1 MKQKKVL
8 VLGAAGAM
16 GRYLVPKLCERGYA
30 VDAVSLEDFDFG
42 PDVRSI
48 KAQAKDFAFR
58 TELLKNDYDGIAD
71 FLTYPT
77 NELVPYLPELL
88 DATDH
93 YIFLS
98 SYRVYD
104 NAELP
109 IREDS
114 PRLID
119 RSQDVLLANS
129 DDYSI
134 FKARGENILRSRER
148 KNWTIVRPA
157 VTYSR
162 TRFQLVTLEAAA
174 TVARTRL
181 GRTVVLPETARGVQ
195 ATMSW
200 AGDVSEMIA
209 RLLFNER
216 ARGETFTVSTS
227 EHHTWGE
234 IADFYREICGLK
246 ALWIDQKDFL
256 RIAVTGFDRF
266 PYTGS
271 WQLVY
276 DRLFDR
282 VIDNAKILA
291 AAGLR
296 QEELTRLHDGLEY
309 EISRCPQDAFGDAMQ
324 LPVNIRM
331 DEYLKNRRYL

>member
-30 VDAVSLEDFDFG
+30 VDAVSLEEFDFG
-42 PDVRSI
+42 TGVRSI
-48 KAQAKDFAFR
+48 RAQAKDFTFR

-77 NELVPYLPELL
+77 HELVPYLPELL

-104 NAELP
+104 NSRLP

-119 RSQDVLLANS
+119 HSPDVLLRNS

-174 TVARTRL
+174 TVARARL
-181 GRTVVLPETARGVQ
+181 GKTVVLPETARNIQ

-216 ARGETFTVSTS
+216 ARGETFTVSTA

-234 IADFYREICGLK
+234 IADIYRDICGLK
-246 ALWIDQKDFL
+246 AHWIDQKDFL
-256 RIAVTGFDRF
+256 GIAVTGFDRF

-271 WQLVY
+271 WQLTC

-282 VIDNAKILA
+282 VIDNGKVLA

-296 QEELTRLHDGLEY
+296 QEELMRLHDGLAY
-309 EISRCPQDAFGDAMQ
+309 EISRCPRDAFDGAMR
-324 LPVNIRM
+324 LAVNIRM
-331 DEYLKNRRYL
+331 DEYLKNRRDL